1 MTDLHSYTY
10 DAPSGKTERLVILA
24 HGLGAD
30 GQDLIG
36 LGSEMASKLPN
47 TTFISPDAPFPC
59 DMAPYGRQW
68 FSLQSRE
75 EADLEREVKIVA
87 PILNGYIDMK
97 LKEYELTIDKLALV
111 GFSQGT
117 MTSLYTALRRED
129 SVAAIVGFSGAMVAA
144 AKLPREIKSRPPVC
158 LIHGEADPVVPFVAM
173 GIAERALKAA
183 DVLVETHARPNLPH
197 GIDPQGLDIASNFL
211 QKNLLK

>member
-1 MTDLHSYTY
+1 MSDLNTYTY
-10 DAPSGKTERLVILA
+10 PAPSGTTKHLVIFA

-36 LGSEMASKLPN
+36 LADELADALPD

-68 FSLQSRE
+68 FSLQSRAE
-75 EADLEREVKIVA
+75 EDLEREVKKAA
-87 PILNGYIDMK
+87 PILNAYIDQK
-97 LKEYELTIDKLALV
+97 LITHGVTIDKLALV

-129 SVAAIVGFSGAMVAA
+129 SVACIVGFSGAMVAA
-144 AKLPREIKSRPPVC
+144 AKLPREARSKPPVC
-158 LIHGEADPVVPFVAM
+158 LIHGEADPVVPFQAM
-173 GIAERALKAA
+173 GIAERALNAA
-183 DVLVETHARPNLPH
+183 GIPVEAHGRPGLPH
-197 GIDPQGLDIASNFL
+197 GIDPQGLDIARNFL
-211 QKNLLK
+211 QKHLQ